1 MGIFDYIYDFWG
13 LTGLPNAGLEIS
25 LITFVLLSIYWYRRP
40 ANSPPGP
47 RGIPFFGMYPFVGKF
62 MERTMAKWKKTYGP
76 VMLVRMGLQDML
88 VLNNFESIYQA
99 LVKQPTKFSGRPRS
113 PLLEELTQ
121 GGGMAVTDYGPL
133 WKSQRKFG
141 VTTLRGFG
149 VGKKSME
156 SRVSEEIS
164 YLNEAIR
171 SENGKAFNISNVLH
185 KAISNNI
192 CNVTFGKRYDYDD
205 KFFEDVLHKLLT
217 GFENQ
222 AVAFVIRIL
231 TLAPWLRKVPP
242 VSSICEMFK
251 SDFAVV
257 FEFLQDIINQHE
269 ESYDQE
275 DLRDFIDAFLK
286 EMKKGKDKN
295 FSGNQLL
302 QYIREL
308 FIAGTETTASTLNWA
323 LLCLLHFPESQKKL
337 REEVLNV
344 IGAEGVASMSH
355 KPSMPFTNAFIQ
367 ELMRYRTLAPLSL
380 FHKTNEDAELFGYFI
395 PKNTVVAPNIWA
407 VHNDSEYWKEP
418 EKFQPERFI
427 NDKGE
432 FVASSHV
439 IPFSVGPRYCLGE
452 QLARMEVFLFL
463 VSMVQKFEFSPDLD
477 DGKLPVIDDGVNSTA
492 FIPHLY
498 SLVAKEI

>member
-88 VLNNFESIYQA
+88 VLNDFESIYQA

-121 GGGMAVTDYGPL
+121 GGGMAMADYGPL

-141 VTTLRGFG
+141 VTTLRGF
-149 VGKKSME
+149 
-156 SRVSEEIS
+156 
-164 YLNEAIR
+164 
-171 SENGKAFNISNVLH
+171 
-185 KAISNNI
+185 
-192 CNVTFGKRYDYDD
+192 
-205 KFFEDVLHKLLT
+205 
-217 GFENQ
+217 ENQ

-231 TLAPWLRKVPP
+231 MLAPWLRKVPP

-251 SDFAVV
+251 SDSAVV

-275 DLRDFIDAFLK
+275 DLRDFIDAFIK
-286 EMKKGKDKN
+286 EMKKAKGKA

-308 FIAGTETTASTLNWA
+308 FIAGTETTTSTLNWA

-367 ELMRYRTLAPLSL
+367 ELMRYRTLVPLSL
-380 FHKTNEDAELFGYFI
+380 FHKTNEDTELFGYFI

-407 VHNDSEYWKEP
+407 VHNDPEYWKEP

-463 VSMVQKFEFSPDLD
+463 VSMVQKFEFSPDPD
-477 DGKLPVIDDGVNSTA
+477 DRNLPVIDDGVNSTG